1 MGQKKIGFLANLK
14 CLRHDEKINF
24 HCFRWK
30 VINNNNSMPPKISL
44 MCNNRLISCY
54 KCCLLFALIASQ
66 ILFFKYFVVIFQ
78 FFLSYYKGLE
88 FSKPVKWRRKTWAL
102 LFHTAS
108 GKWCE
113 NRLSSRQIRTKVWT
127 FYTLTSVCI
136 FSIVFFI
143 HFLRCWQGE
152 FVEQSRATL
161 VGDHFLL
168 FSWPQYVIQG
178 WYCKEKLDAS
188 HS

>member
-1 MGQKKIGFLANLK
+1 MSLQKYPW
-14 CLRHDEKINF
+14 CTINDY
-24 HCFRWK
+24 
-30 VINNNNSMPPKISL
+30 I
-44 MCNNRLISCY
+44 ISCS
-54 KCCLLFALIASQ
+54 KFCLLFAVIVSQ
-66 ILFFKYFVVIFQ
+66 ILFFNCFVVIFQ

-113 NRLSSRQIRTKVWT
+113 NRLSSRQIRTKVWA

-152 FVEQSRATL
+152 FVEQSRATS

-168 FSWPQYVIQG
+168 FSWPQFVIQG